1 MISSLNL
8 TPIKYN
14 YFHWLYWNNLILPHV
29 QHSRPWWIVYWHI
42 VFKDMLIVSCIVNQ
56 DLINKKLYY
65 NQNLVEKKSNYSQN
79 LIDKNLDYNHNCK
92 ATKVKMWRQYT

>member
-1 MISSLNL
+1 
-8 TPIKYN
+8 
-14 YFHWLYWNNLILPHV
+14 
-29 QHSRPWWIVYWHI
+29 
-42 VFKDMLIVSCIVNQ
+42 MLIVSCIVNQ